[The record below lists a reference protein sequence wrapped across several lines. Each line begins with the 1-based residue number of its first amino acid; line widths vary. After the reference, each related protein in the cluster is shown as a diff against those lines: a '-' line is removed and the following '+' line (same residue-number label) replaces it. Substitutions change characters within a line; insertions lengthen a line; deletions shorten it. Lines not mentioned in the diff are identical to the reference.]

1 MKVKNILVSQPKP
14 EHEKSPY
21 YTLANKYKLNIDFRP
36 FVQIKRISLKEFRQQ
51 RINFLDFTAL
61 ILTSRT
67 AIDNYFSI
75 AKDLRI
81 IVPTTM
87 RYFCISESI
96 AYYLQK
102 YIVYRKRKI
111 FYGNGKI
118 DDLLPA
124 MKKFEKDK
132 YLMPVSDKHKQDI
145 SRFLKKNK
153 LNFKKAVLYKTL
165 ASNLKDL
172 GDLKKYDAILFFSPS
187 GVKSLIK
194 NFPDFTQNGMYIGAF
209 GPSTSKAVKEIGLR
223 LDIKAPLIHAPSMT
237 AALEDFI
244 KKQAKGC
251 KSDS

>member
-1 MKVKNILVSQPKP
+1 MVLKVKNILVSQPKP

-21 YTLANKYKLNIDFRP
+21 YTLASKYKLNIDFRP
-36 FVQIKRISLKEFRQQ
+36 FIQVERISLKEFRQQ
-51 RINFLDFTAL
+51 RINFLEFSAV

-67 AIDNYFSI
+67 AVDNYFSI

-87 RYFCISESI
+87 RYFCMSESI

-111 FYGNGKI
+111 FFGNGKI
-118 DDLLPA
+118 EDLLPS

-153 LNFKKAVLYKTL
+153 FNFKKVVLYKTI
-165 ASNLKDL
+165 ACDLKDL
-172 GDLKKYDAILFFSPS
+172 GNLTQYDTILFFSPS

-194 NFPDFTQNGMYIGAF
+194 NFPEFNQNGTYIGAF
-209 GPSTSKAVKEIGLR
+209 GPTTSKAVKDLGLR
-223 LDIKAPLIHAPSMT
+223 LDIKAPMLNAPSMT
-237 AALEDFI
+237 AALEEFI
-244 KKQAKGC
+244 KKQGKEN
-251 KSDS
+251 